1 MVVTCFSGRVAQTTW
16 DAARGSGEDVK
27 MLMKVMRRRRFVMML
42 RMKWVTCRVMM
53 MVAQSIWYTAR
64 DSGEGRAVY
73 LLSHQY
79 KKF

>member
-42 RMKWVTCRVMM
+42 TMKWETGDFLISGPFVTDIEK
-53 MVAQSIWYTAR
+53 S
-64 DSGEGRAVY
+64 SF
-73 LLSHQY
+73 
-79 KKF
+79 K

>member
-1 MVVTCFSGRVAQTTW
+1 MVVACFSGRVAQTTW
-16 DAARGSGEDVK
+16 DAARGSGEDVDDGDEEEG
-27 MLMKVMRRRRFVMML
+27 FVMML

-79 KKF
+79 KKS